1 LIKLYKQ
8 CKFILI
14 KLYKQCRFQFIKL
27 CKQCK
32 FRFLKLSGKIN
43 GELSDRIGFPAS
55 LYPLV
60 LPSGV
65 YIPIKAQELEI
76 AEVAQIVGAHTG
88 AIFGIEQQILGIV
101 GVGGGG
107 GH

>member
-1 LIKLYKQ
+1 MI
-8 CKFILI
+8 
-14 KLYKQCRFQFIKL
+14 
-27 CKQCK
+27 
-32 FRFLKLSGKIN
+32 
-43 GELSDRIGFPAS
+43 
-55 LYPLV
+55 YPLV

>member
-1 LIKLYKQ
+1 MTFNSSNYTSNVSLDSSNYT
-8 CKFILI
+8 
-14 KLYKQCRFQFIKL
+14 
-27 CKQCK
+27 
-32 FRFLKLSGKIN
+32 GKIN